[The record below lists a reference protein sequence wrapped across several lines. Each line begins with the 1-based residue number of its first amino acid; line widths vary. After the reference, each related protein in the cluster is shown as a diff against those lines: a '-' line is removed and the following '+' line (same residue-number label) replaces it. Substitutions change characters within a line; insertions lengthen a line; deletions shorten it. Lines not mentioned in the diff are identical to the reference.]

1 MLGQLIVWLCRRQA
15 LRIEIPMGHI
25 LALAGGVGGAKLAFG
40 LARILS
46 PEALT
51 IVVNTGDDDEFHG
64 LHVSPDLDTVMYT
77 LAGLAN
83 PETGWGLRDESF
95 HALEQI
101 ERLGGETWFKIGDRD
116 LATHIRRTELL
127 CRGFSLSEV
136 TAYLARHLGVANTI
150 APMTDDKVR
159 TVVDT
164 ALGRLSFQE
173 YFVKHA
179 CEPVIDALSFEGAAA
194 ASPSPPF
201 ADALRRADA
210 VVICPSNPFLS
221 IAPIL
226 AVGGVRDR
234 LARGRPVA
242 VVSPIIGGQAVKGPA
257 AKLFQELGKEPA
269 SSLAVARYYQGIATH
284 FVLDENDQELAG
296 DIAHLGYAVSVEQ
309 TLMRT
314 DDDKVRLARAVRS
327 FIGVEE

>member
-1 MLGQLIVWLCRRQA
+1 MA
-15 LRIEIPMGHI
+15 HI
-25 LALAGGVGGAKLAFG
+25 LALAGGVGGAKLALG
-40 LARILS
+40 LARVLP

-77 LAGLAN
+77 LAGVAN

-127 CRGFSLSEV
+127 RRGSSLSEV
-136 TAYLARHLGVANTI
+136 TKELALYLGVTHTI
-150 APMTDDKVR
+150 APMADDLVR
-159 TVVDT
+159 TTVDT
-164 ALGRLSFQE
+164 RLGRLSFQE

-179 CEPVIDALSFEGAAA
+179 CEPVVEALGFEGAAN

-201 ADALRRADA
+201 AQALDRADA
-210 VVICPSNPFLS
+210 VIICPSNPFLS

-226 AVGGVRDR
+226 AVKGVRDS
-234 LARGRPVA
+234 LGRGRPVA
-242 VVSPIIGGQAVKGPA
+242 VVSPIIGGLAVRGPA
-257 AKLFQELGKEPA
+257 AKLFQELAKEPA
-269 SSLAVARYYQGIATH
+269 SSLAVARFYQGLATH
-284 FVLDENDQELAG
+284 FVLDETDRALAG
-296 DIAHLGYAVSVEQ
+296 DIAQLGYAVSAEQ

-314 DDDKVRLARAVRS
+314 DGDKVRLAQAICS
-327 FIGVEE
+327 FIGIAE